1 MSFLNCAGK
10 NKKKDSKK
18 GKAPRDPSP
27 AYGAAKELTEDATI
41 VPRLNDRL
49 KEYEEKFRKL
59 GEDLKDEKEKVRK
72 FEQQVTDLKAQLKAK
87 VKEDSNKVTEVAVT
101 SSNKLL
107 DEEKGGLAE
116 QLQSLKKE
124 FENEKKKG
132 EEEIN
137 KVSEDLKKANK
148 ALETERNTGEAKL
161 KKLENELKQAKEE
174 IELEKRD
181 RVKIEEEKEK
191 CKREKDTA
199 ENKLAHT
206 NKELEI
212 AKKESHI
219 PRSPT
224 RAPSDEWKA
233 KIENAEEELK
243 KERDLRLEKERE
255 NSRLLSD
262 KEILQKEKE
271 ELQNEVERI
280 KAAKDEELENQRK
293 DLEMNYKNDT
303 QRLEQMITDMK
314 ESLKQAEDTKEKL
327 LVRLSTQ
334 TAAHVLDNN
343 PNVSDL
349 SDPNRPQKLG
359 EHLSQIYDD
368 QWTDATEGLEKL
380 GKNEE
385 DILQTLLDIL
395 VAIYNHCKESA
406 ENQLAR
412 IDEDLFLPPL
422 ENSPTNNADTNGTEH
437 LRSPTSSKHSMS
449 KIPRFTSHKGSRPA
463 LPNIST
469 EKKTVV
475 KGEKVPEIP
484 TEIRKG
490 IKEYRKKVTK
500 QVWPVIEKE
509 VMTKLRK
516 NDLFGEAVVEA
527 CTKYISK
534 CVEVCWLMRV
544 QDPPVTLYWNVP
556 DDRSFNSDVYRAYT
570 KSGTH
575 VEYVV
580 WPAMYLH
587 EDGPLLMK
595 GVAQGQKV

>member
-449 KIPRFTSHKGSRPA
+449 K
-463 LPNIST
+463 
-469 EKKTVV
+469 V